1 MTFDDDTKDEEFGG
15 SLSDDALD
23 GLGDDDA
30 SDDED
35 SSAGGGF
42 DDFGGS
48 TDEEM

>member
-1 MTFDDDTKDEEFGG
+1 MTFDDDTKEEEFGG
-15 SLSDDALD
+15 SLSDEALD

-30 SDDED
+30 ADDED
-35 SSAGGGF
+35 SAGGGF